1 LPNAVPVNYRPYR
14 YYPEQ
19 KIEIGHQVETMLKSG
34 IVIPSLSP
42 YASPVLLVKKKD
54 NTWRFCVDYK
64 KMNSITI
71 KNKFPLPIID
81 EFLDEITG
89 AKYFSTIDLAS
100 GFHQIR
106 M

>member
-1 LPNAVPVNYRPYR
+1 
-14 YYPEQ
+14 
-19 KIEIGHQVETMLKSG
+19 MLKSG